1 MIERHALIA
10 SEKQKRRNEMQKIEN
25 ALLNKKTRRAMQR
38 KIWLCLLA
46 VFLLLGSSVSSSVA
60 RVFLIEG
67 VIEPPLRWYD
77 DNDHLV
83 GIDIDIIT
91 EVMRRMHNLIPAY
104 TINLYKSQA
113 KLNSNWRHGIGDMV
127 FTFSIKLDRQKHLYY
142 SKVSHIQQSY
152 YFFLT
157 NSFLKKERLKGRE
170 VKFETFSDLSTYRI
184 GATQGVA
191 YIPEFWRAAKN
202 GVLNLDIV
210 VKNDLNMRKL
220 LEGRIDLLPHS
231 LIPALWYAKQGGF
244 LDKLTYLPK
253 PIKNVPYYNT
263 FVKTSTYP
271 GIQNSSLID
280 VYDDIIAQMHTEGV
294 IRQILANYGID
305 ESKP

>member
-1 MIERHALIA
+1 
-10 SEKQKRRNEMQKIEN
+10 MQTIEN
-25 ALLNKKTRRAMQR
+25 ALLNKTTRRAAPR
-38 KIWLCLLA
+38 KVWLCLFA
-46 VFLLLGSSVSSSVA
+46 AFLLGSSASSSIA

-77 DNDHLV
+77 ENNHLV

-91 EVMRRMHNLIPAY
+91 EVMRRMHDLIPAY
-104 TINLYKSQA
+104 KINLYKSQA
-113 KLNSNWRHGIGDMV
+113 KLNSNWRHGIGDLV
-127 FTFSIKLDRQKHLYY
+127 FTFSIKPERQKYLYY
-142 SKVSHIQQSY
+142 SKITHIQQSY

-157 NSFLKKERLKGRE
+157 KSFLEKERSAGRE
-170 VKFETFSDLSTYRI
+170 VQFETFSDLSTYRI

-191 YIPEFWRAAKN
+191 YIPEFWRAAKD

-231 LIPALWYAKQGGF
+231 LIPALWYAKQGRF
-244 LDKLTYLPK
+244 LDRLTYLPK
-253 PIKNVPYYNT
+253 AIKNVPYYNT

-271 GIQNSSLID
+271 GIQDSSLINA
-280 VYDDIIAQMHTEGV
+280 YDDIIAQMHAEGV
-294 IRQILANYGID
+294 IRQILAHYGID
-305 ESKP
+305 EAQP

>member
-1 MIERHALIA
+1 
-10 SEKQKRRNEMQKIEN
+10 
-25 ALLNKKTRRAMQR
+25 MQR
-38 KIWLCLLA
+38 QVWLCLFA
-46 VFLLLGSSVSSSVA
+46 AFLLGGSASSSMA

-77 DNDHLV
+77 DDHLM
-83 GIDIDIIT
+83 GIDIDIIA
-91 EVMRRMHNLIPAY
+91 EVMRRMHDLIPAY
-104 TINLYKSQA
+104 KINLYKSQA
-113 KLNSNWRHGIGDMV
+113 KLNSNWRHGIGDLV
-127 FTFSIKLDRQKHLYY
+127 FTFSIKSERQKYLYY
-142 SKVSHIQQSY
+142 PKVSHIQQSY

-157 NSFLKKERLKGRE
+157 KSFLEKERMADRE

-191 YIPEFWRAAKN
+191 YIPEFWRAAQN
-202 GVLNLDIV
+202 GVLNLDVV
-210 VKNDLNMRKL
+210 VKNELNMRKL

-231 LIPALWYAKQGGF
+231 LIPALWYAKQGKF

-271 GIQNSSLID
+271 GIQDNSLID

-294 IRQILANYGID
+294 IRQILSHYGID
-305 ESKP
+305 KVQP